1 MAWGFPELSFF
12 YEALFVSKY
21 TRSNACL
28 PSRMLSYGYESFFE
42 HDGKLSD
49 LGIVAIAPNLPPKF
63 YQKLAFPDSSP
74 PHSYLIS
81 KEEPIFLLGSIQ
93 VYGERMR

>member
-1 MAWGFPELSFF
+1 MDGLSNEKGWLGVFRSCPFF

-42 HDGKLSD
+42 HDGKLSA
-49 LGIVAIAPNLPPKF
+49 LGIVTIAPNLSPKF
-63 YQKLAFPDSSP
+63 YQKNLLSP
-74 PHSYLIS
+74 TQVPLIA
-81 KEEPIFLLGSIQ
+81 I
-93 VYGERMR
+93 